1 MAGGSKDDF
10 LEPEA
15 VALTQD
21 VYMALILSL
30 LSGMRHREAA
40 ETLTGKKSPFLGL
53 HKEPE

>member
-15 VALTQD
+15 VVLTQD

-40 ETLTGKKSPFLGL
+40 ETLTESLPWTAQGA
-53 HKEPE
+53 